1 MRITTQMMYTQ
12 FNANLQTAADSLYK
26 DNEQIATGRKLN
38 RPSDDPAAVSG
49 ITYEK
54 AQLSTFA
61 GFQDSIGSAT
71 LLLNATNSA
80 LDNLH
85 SLIASAKQ
93 IGTDA
98 TSSSPQD
105 LATFATMINNVI
117 LSTIGVANT
126 KVGDKYI
133 FSGYGTDQPAVDAT
147 NGTLTATSTADLISM
162 QINTG
167 VSVNVNVTAA
177 GLISS
182 AAPLDNTT
190 IIGAMTSLRTA
201 IQANDQAGIQT
212 SLAALDT
219 LSADVLS
226 SQSEIGVRQNRI
238 TLEKQYLTSRDADV
252 TNSVSGKLMLSDV
265 ETAKMITE
273 AQQKQT
279 SLQSLRSI
287 SSGFLQTSLFD
298 FLK

>member
-1 MRITTQMMYTQ
+1 MRITTQMMYSQ
-12 FNANLQTAADSLYK
+12 FNANLQTTADSLYAA
-26 DNEQIATGRKLN
+26 NEQISTGKKLN
-38 RPSDDPAAVSG
+38 RPSDDPAAVSS

-61 GFQDSIGSAT
+61 GYQEAISSAK
-71 LLLNATNSA
+71 LLLNASNSA

-93 IGTDA
+93 IGTNA
-98 TSSSPQD
+98 TSSSPLD
-105 LATFATMINNVI
+105 IATFVSMIDNVI
-117 LSTIGVANT
+117 NSTIGVANT

-133 FSGYGTDQPAVDAT
+133 FSGYGTNQPAVNT
-147 NGTLTATSTADLISM
+147 TTGILTATATNNLIST

-182 AAPLDNTT
+182 ATPLDNTT
-190 IIGAMTSLRTA
+190 ILGAMNSLKTA
-201 IQANDQAGIQT
+201 IQANDQTGIQT
-212 SLAALDT
+212 SLAALET
-219 LSADVLS
+219 LSASVVS
-226 SQSEIGVRQNRI
+226 SQSDIGVRMNRI
-238 TLEKQYLTSRDADV
+238 NLEKQYLTSRDADV
-252 TNSVSGKLMLSDV
+252 TNSVSDKLMLSDV
-265 ETAKMITE
+265 ETAKLITDV
-273 AQQKQT
+273 QQKQT

-287 SSGFLQTSLFD
+287 SSDFLKTSLFD

>member
-1 MRITTQMMYTQ
+1 MRITTQMMYAQ
-12 FNANLQTAADSLYK
+12 FNANLQITADSLYK
-26 DNEQIATGRKLN
+26 ANEQIATGKKLN

-61 GFQDSIGSAT
+61 GYQDAISSAS

-85 SLIASAKQ
+85 SLIVNAKQ
-93 IGTDA
+93 IGANA
-98 TSSSPQD
+98 TSPSPQD
-105 LATFATMINNVI
+105 IATFATMINNVI
-117 LSTIGVANT
+117 NSTIGVANT

-133 FSGYGTDQPAVDAT
+133 FSGYGTDQPAVNT
-147 NGTLTATSTADLISM
+147 TTGTLTLTATNNLIST

-182 AAPLDNTT
+182 AAPLNNTT
-190 IIGAMTSLRTA
+190 IIGAMNLLRNA
-201 IQANDQAGIQT
+201 ILASDQTGIQN

-219 LSADVLS
+219 LSASVLS
-226 SQSEIGVRQNRI
+226 SQSDIGVRQNRI
-238 TLEKQYLTSRDADV
+238 SLEKQYLASRDADV
-252 TNSVSGKLMLSDV
+252 TNSVSDKLMLSDV
-265 ETAKMITE
+265 ETAKMITDV
-273 AQQKQT
+273 QQKQT

>member
-1 MRITTQMMYTQ
+1 MRITTQMMYSQ
-12 FNANLQTAADSLYK
+12 FNANLQTTADSLYK
-26 DNEQIATGRKLN
+26 EDEQIATGKKLN
-38 RPSDDPAAVSG
+38 RPSDDPAAVSS
-49 ITYEK
+49 ITSEK
-54 AQLSTFA
+54 AQLGAFA
-61 GFQDSIGSAT
+61 SYQDAISSAT

-85 SLIASAKQ
+85 SLIVNAKQ
-93 IGTDA
+93 IGTNA
-98 TSSSPQD
+98 TSASPQD
-105 LATFATMINNVI
+105 LATFATMIDNVI
-117 LSTIGVANT
+117 NSTIGVANT

-133 FSGYGTDQPAVDAT
+133 FSGYGTNQPAVDTTTGA
-147 NGTLTATSTADLISM
+147 LTATSTNNLIST

-182 AAPLDNTT
+182 VAPLDNTT
-190 IIGAMTSLRTA
+190 IIGAMSSLKTA
-201 IQANDQAGIQT
+201 IQANDQTGIQT

-219 LSADVLS
+219 LSASAVS
-226 SQSEIGVRQNRI
+226 SQSDIGVRLNRI
-238 TLEKQYLTSRDADV
+238 NLEKQYLTARDADV
-252 TNSVSGKLMLSDV
+252 TNSVSDKLTLSDV
-265 ETAKMITE
+265 EIAKLITD

-287 SSGFLQTSLFD
+287 SSGFLNTSLFD

>member
-1 MRITTQMMYTQ
+1 MRITTQMMYAQ
-12 FNANLQTAADSLYK
+12 FNANLQITADSLYK
-26 DNEQIATGRKLN
+26 ANEQIATGKKLN

-61 GFQDSIGSAT
+61 GYQDAISSAS

-85 SLIASAKQ
+85 SLIVNARQ
-93 IGTDA
+93 IGANA

-105 LATFATMINNVI
+105 IATFATMINNVI
-117 LSTIGVANT
+117 NSTIGVANT

-133 FSGYGTDQPAVDAT
+133 FSGYGTDQPAVNT
-147 NGTLTATSTADLISM
+147 TTGTLTLTATNNLIST

-190 IIGAMTSLRTA
+190 IIGAMNLLRNA
-201 IQANDQAGIQT
+201 ILASDQTGIQN

-219 LSADVLS
+219 LSASVLS
-226 SQSEIGVRQNRI
+226 SQSDIGIRQNRI
-238 TLEKQYLTSRDADV
+238 SLEKQYLASRDADV
-252 TNSVSGKLMLSDV
+252 TNSVSDKLMLSDV
-265 ETAKMITE
+265 ETAKMITDV
-273 AQQKQT
+273 QQKQT

>member
-1 MRITTQMMYTQ
+1 MRITTQMMYSQ
-12 FNANLQTAADSLYK
+12 FNANLQTTADSLYAA
-26 DNEQIATGRKLN
+26 NEQISTGKKLN
-38 RPSDDPAAVSG
+38 RPSDDPAAVSS

-61 GFQDSIGSAT
+61 GYQEAISSAK
-71 LLLNATNSA
+71 LLLNASNSA

-93 IGTDA
+93 IGTNA
-98 TSSSPQD
+98 TSSSPLD
-105 LATFATMINNVI
+105 IATFVSMIDNVI
-117 LSTIGVANT
+117 NSTIGVANT

-133 FSGYGTDQPAVDAT
+133 FSGYGTNQPAVNT
-147 NGTLTATSTADLISM
+147 TTGILTATATNNLIST

-182 AAPLDNTT
+182 ATPLDNTT
-190 IIGAMTSLRTA
+190 ILGAMNSLKTA
-201 IQANDQAGIQT
+201 IQANDQTGIQT
-212 SLAALDT
+212 SLAALET
-219 LSADVLS
+219 LSASVVS
-226 SQSEIGVRQNRI
+226 SQSDIGVRLNRI
-238 TLEKQYLTSRDADV
+238 NLEKQYLTSRDADV
-252 TNSVSGKLMLSDV
+252 TNSVSDKLMLSDV
-265 ETAKMITE
+265 ETAKLITDV
-273 AQQKQT
+273 QQKQT

-287 SSGFLQTSLFD
+287 SSDFLKTSLFD